1 MAIKK
6 IIKIAK
12 EIIKPKKTV
21 TAKVIEEIKKEKPLE
36 LKKEQ
41 VVQATKT
48 ENVSSLTSSL
58 TKETN

>member
-12 EIIKPKKTV
+12 EIIKPKK
-21 TAKVIEEIKKEKPLE
+21 EKPLE

-41 VVQATKT
+41 AKETKLET
-48 ENVSSLTSSL
+48 VSENTSSL
-58 TKETN
+58 TRETN

>member
-12 EIIKPKKTV
+12 EIMKPKKKV
-21 TAKVIEEIKKEKPLE
+21 EAKIKEEQPLE

-41 VVQATKT
+41 VIQETKS
-48 ENVSSLTSSL
+48 ENVSSL

>member
-21 TAKVIEEIKKEKPLE
+21 TAKVIEEIKKQEP
-36 LKKEQ
+36 KKETIQ
-41 VVQATKT
+41 
-48 ENVSSLTSSL
+48 ENKSSL

>member
-12 EIIKPKKTV
+12 EIIKPKK
-21 TAKVIEEIKKEKPLE
+21 EKPLE

-41 VVQATKT
+41 AKEIKLETVS
-48 ENVSSLTSSL
+48 ENISSLTR
-58 TKETN
+58 ETN

>member
-21 TAKVIEEIKKEKPLE
+21 TAKVIEEIKKEEPLE
-36 LKKEQ
+36 LKKE
-41 VVQATKT
+41 
-48 ENVSSLTSSL
+48 
-58 TKETN
+58 

>member
-12 EIIKPKKTV
+12 EIIKPKK
-21 TAKVIEEIKKEKPLE
+21 EKPLE

-41 VVQATKT
+41 IVQETKSD
-48 ENVSSLTSSL
+48 NVSSLTSSL
-58 TKETN
+58 QSNLTKETN

>member
-1 MAIKK
+1 MPIKK

-12 EIIKPKKTV
+12 EIVKPKKKIE
-21 TAKVIEEIKKEKPLE
+21 AKIKEEQPLE

-41 VVQATKT
+41 VVQETKS